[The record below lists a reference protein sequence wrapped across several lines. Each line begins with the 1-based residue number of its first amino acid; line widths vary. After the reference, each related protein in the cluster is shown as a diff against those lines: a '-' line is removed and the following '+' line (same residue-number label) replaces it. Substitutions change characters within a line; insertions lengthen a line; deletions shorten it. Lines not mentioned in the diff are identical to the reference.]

1 MKGWFWYFS
10 RDQGKRVQHV
20 DPTSS
25 NLLDKKCW
33 IPLQTM
39 LDQWPMF
46 RKNVGWKFKSV
57 QTFIQHFLSFF
68 TCWMMLD
75 AFSRASI
82 MLYQHFRMKETICKI
97 RNGESGNRM
106 RRIRVWTRGIRVG
119 TWGITVGTRGIK
131 VGMWGIGVGI
141 LGMRGM
147 WGIRVGMQGNQG
159 DSLWESSCSLLWLK
173 SRSARGAFHHPAF
186 MGTCPTISHTYLALP
201 TKWITSPSKKW
212 ERFYVSLVPMLGF

>member
-1 MKGWFWYFS
+1 
-10 RDQGKRVQHV
+10 
-20 DPTSS
+20 
-25 NLLDKKCW
+25 
-33 IPLQTM
+33 
-39 LDQWPMF
+39 MF

-159 DSLWESSCSLLWLK
+159 DSLWESSCLLLWLK